1 MSGISYFEMGGHV
14 IENVVPTQT
23 PRPPAVTAGSM
34 AKQMNVPT
42 PVVRAVSKDVKRQ
55 TGIDPL
61 VIADKYGRAR
71 RARWAITTAVTI
83 AAADG
88 PLPFADIAAV
98 GFLGAYGLYELHQVV
113 TDW

>member
-34 AKQMNVPT
+34 AKQLNVPT
-42 PVVRAVSKDVKRQ
+42 PVVRAVSKDVQKKI
-55 TGIDPL
+55 GKNPL
-61 VIADKYGRAR
+61 IVLESYGRLR
-71 RARWAITTAVTI
+71 RARWAFTTAAAL

-88 PLPFADIAAV
+88 PLRS
-98 GFLGAYGLYELHQVV
+98 
-113 TDW
+113 